1 MDSRYDAVIFTSTHA
16 AASSF
21 TSLISLSINILTIIA
36 MWKIFSKAG
45 IAGWKALIP
54 FYNGYLQ
61 YKLAW
66 KGSIFWL
73 FFGLVFAGAVFSAVL
88 MVLGEGYMILGTL
101 LFLPILLFALIIQIK
116 LCSRLAKAFGKS
128 TGFAVGLF
136 FLSAI
141 FFCILAFDKSEY
153 QGPQA

>member
-1 MDSRYDAVIFTSTHA
+1 MDSRYDAVIFTSTNA

-21 TSLISLSINILTIIA
+21 TSLISLSVNILTIIA

-73 FFGLVFAGAVFSAVL
+73 FLD
-88 MVLGEGYMILGTL
+88 
-101 LFLPILLFALIIQIK
+101 
-116 LCSRLAKAFGKS
+116 R
-128 TGFAVGLF
+128 
-136 FLSAI
+136 
-141 FFCILAFDKSEY
+141 
-153 QGPQA
+153 